1 SGTTLCALD
10 FYESQARLDGAFC
23 NITEEEKN
31 NYLYQLQDAGVVN
44 IEMEAITF
52 ASMCYY
58 AGIKGAII
66 CVALLNRLNGDQISS
81 SKEYLDDLQIRP
93 QILAAKLIK
102 KQTHDL
108 PALFGDVK
116 FVCVGGTLKRMKSF
130 AQYMA
135 NQLNIEFD
143 HKDWT
148 QASHRYNMFKIG
160 PVLSVTHG
168 MGISSL
174 SILLHELI
182 KLVYYAKCTNVIFL
196 RIGTCGGIGVDQ
208 GTVIITE
215 KAVDGLLR
223 PFYELYILGKVV
235 QRPSICD
242 NELVSELK
250 SIAAQEIS
258 GFRVVSGTTLC
269 ALDFYESQARLDGA
283 FCNITEEEKNNYLY
297 QLQDAGVVNIEM
309 EAIAFASMCYYA
321 GIKGAIICVALLN
334 RLNGDQVSSSKEY
347 LDDLQIRP
355 QILAAKLI
363 KKRLAEYKA
372 HKL

>member
-1 SGTTLCALD
+1 MTSRR
-10 FYESQARLDGAFC
+10 F
-23 NITEEEKN
+23 TENQE
-31 NYLYQLQDAGVVN
+31 
-44 IEMEAITF
+44 
-52 ASMCYY
+52 
-58 AGIKGAII
+58 II
-66 CVALLNRLNGDQISS
+66 
-81 SKEYLDDLQIRP
+81 LDDSKQSLSKDGSLIIQNP
-93 QILAAKLIK
+93 HLKSLSSDNLYHLAIGTE
-102 KQTHDL
+102 THDL

-297 QLQDAGVVNIEM
+297 QLQDAGV
-309 EAIAFASMCYYA
+309 
-321 GIKGAIICVALLN
+321 
-334 RLNGDQVSSSKEY
+334 
-347 LDDLQIRP
+347 
-355 QILAAKLI
+355 
-363 KKRLAEYKA
+363 
-372 HKL
+372 